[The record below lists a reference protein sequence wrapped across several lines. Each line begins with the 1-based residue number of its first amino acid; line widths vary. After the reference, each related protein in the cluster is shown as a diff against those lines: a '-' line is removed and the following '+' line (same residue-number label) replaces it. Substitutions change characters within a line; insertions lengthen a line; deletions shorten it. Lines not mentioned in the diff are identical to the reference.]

1 MAHLSDGALLEYLDG
16 MQDSARG
23 ESVRAH
29 LEDCDRCRARAEDL
43 HQRAGRVSA
52 ALSAL
57 APAAP
62 DSPHRQRALAQLQDT
77 VSTRQESPMFNRLWS
92 NRNARRLAIGLAT
105 LLVITGLFALEP
117 VRAMASDFLGLFR
130 VEQFT
135 TVSVDPARMQQIAD
149 ALNQNMYMG
158 EQQMLKDRG
167 QPTPVASLDEAAAQ
181 AGFTPA
187 TPQGFGTPDEIMVT
201 DSWAERYTPDVASLR
216 AVFQAVGVDPS
227 LLPDNIDGQPFDV
240 SVPAGVMLSYSD
252 GDPDLHNDFTIFQ
265 IPSPTVNVPAGV
277 DVQALGDAMLQLLG
291 MTPQQA
297 AQLSQH
303 IDWATTLVVPIP
315 TGTTDVTE
323 VNINGTS
330 GLLFK
335 ASGTTG
341 DNGSGT
347 PESAILWQNNG
358 IVSMVVGSNN
368 GSRLIA
374 IAESMEDN

>member
-1 MAHLSDGALLEYLDG
+1 MAHLADDTLLEYLDSVL
-16 MQDSARG
+16 DSARSD
-23 ESVRAH
+23 SVRTH
-29 LEDCDRCRARAEDL
+29 LETCERCQTRAEALRD
-43 HQRAGRVSA
+43 RAVSVSA
-52 ALSAL
+52 VLSAL
-57 APAAP
+57 APATP

-92 NRNARRLAIGLAT
+92 NRDTRRVAIGLAA
-105 LLVITGLFALEP
+105 LLVIAGLFALEP

-158 EQQMLKDRG
+158 EQEMLKDRG
-167 QPTPVASLDEAAAQ
+167 QPTSVASLDEAAAQ

-201 DSWAERYTPDVASLR
+201 DSWAERYTPDLASLR
-216 AVFQAVGVDPS
+216 AVFQAVGEDPS
-227 LLPDNIDGQPFDV
+227 LLPDNIDGQPFDI
-240 SVPAGVMLSYSD
+240 SVPAGVMLRYSD

-265 IPSPTVNVPAGV
+265 IPSPTVKVPDGV
-277 DVQALGDAMLQLLG
+277 DVQALGNAMLQLLG
-291 MTPQQA
+291 MTPHQA
-297 AQLSQH
+297 AQLSQR

-315 TGTTDVTE
+315 AGTTDVTE

-335 ASGTTG
+335 ASGG
-341 DNGSGT
+341 AGESGSGT

-368 GSRLIA
+368 SNRLIA